1 MIKLCILKM
10 ARQFVENL
18 GRGIHKKRVNDSKIY
33 LIKRTIRFVSPCT
46 NGVLF
51 K

>member
-18 GRGIHKKRVNDSKIY
+18 GRGIHKKRVNDSKSSFNKTDNTFCVTLY
-33 LIKRTIRFVSPCT
+33 KWSTF
-46 NGVLF
+46 
-51 K
+51 